1 MSVLRRI
8 FETLRDYYESKPP
21 MLWWPDN
28 PIEVVVG
35 AILVQ
40 GSTWKSVDRVLV
52 EFRSR
57 NLLGCQQI
65 LQLSNEELVAV
76 IRPVGFQVKK
86 AERLKSLVQL
96 IVDKSGGDM
105 ERYFARDVELVRRE
119 LLSISGIGPG
129 TADNILLY
137 AGCVPIYMV
146 DTFTRRMLIR
156 HGIAGSHS
164 NDLQI
169 QQLVHQELTPD
180 EEPYGAKL
188 FQDFQAF
195 LVRLGRDF
203 CDKTTPNCEACPLR
217 VYLPDGGAIGIE
229 PKPPKI
235 QGLTPPAH
243 TSPTHTP
250 PVHLSPIKT
259 SDTLKPVEEL
269 VLDEMEQK
277 IVAQIGT
284 DPTPIDTV
292 AADAQ
297 LPVHLVRAT
306 IAILQMKK
314 VVKQLEGNQ
323 VKRIR

>member
-8 FETLRDYYESKPP
+8 FETLRDYYELKPP
-21 MLWWPDN
+21 MPWWPND
-28 PIEVVVG
+28 PVEVVVG

-40 GSTWKSVDRVLV
+40 GSTWKSVDRVLA
-52 EFRSR
+52 EFRFR
-57 NLLGCQQI
+57 DLLEFQKI
-65 LQLSNEELVAV
+65 LQLSHEELAAV
-76 IRPVGFQVKK
+76 IRPVGFHTKK
-86 AERLKSLVQL
+86 AERLKSLSQL
-96 IVDKSGGDM
+96 FVDKSGGDM
-105 ERYFARDVELVRRE
+105 ERYFARDVEQVRRE

-137 AGCVPIYMV
+137 AGQVPIYMV

-156 HGIAGSHS
+156 HGIADSRAS
-164 NDLQI
+164 DLQI

-203 CDKTTPNCEACPLR
+203 CDKTTPNCGTCPLN
-217 VYLPDGGAIGIE
+217 VYLPDGGAMGME
-229 PKPPKI
+229 QKLPTD

-243 TSPTHTP
+243 LPPTKIP
-250 PVHLSPIKT
+250 
-259 SDTLKPVEEL
+259 DTLEPVEEL

-277 IVAQIGT
+277 VVAQIGAE
-284 DPTPIDTV
+284 PVSIDTV
-292 AADAQ
+292 AVNAQ

-314 VVKQLEGNQ
+314 IVKQLEGNQ